1 MPLHAVILVLL
12 VLILHSSP
20 TAALDKS
27 LPTAVGAI
35 FAAYAISLVL
45 VALTLLALANKRREH
60 LRADLDLDPSVFV
73 TQPVHDPYQTLASPA
88 RSSAAVRNFSYPSP
102 VSHEFPSS
110 PLHPPEMA
118 SQQQL
123 DDMYRHAMEHED
135 ARLNGHHFVPSPTQ
149 PKPKPNHLTLDEK
162 PQSKTQSFLN
172 AIRTPRKKTL
182 KGVNISSP
190 IMSPLP
196 SPHPSQQTSRQ
207 YSPPTPSCYA
217 PSPAVARGPPPTTR
231 SQMPLTPEISPRTI
245 PSIEEHL
252 DSYLVSDGQH
262 SQQRRTALPLVGL
275 PRSPK
280 PGSCFPPVSSAP
292 KLGSVRRPSAVRE
305 GGLLPLRAYEPE
317 KLGTNSSTTIQT
329 ILERKGPEAPVT
341 GRSPVTAGAVPY
353 SPYQPY
359 TPCVPMTPSLVT
371 KEDRKRMKKMMPKTP
386 TTEMVKKTEEVW

>member
-1 MPLHAVILVLL
+1 MPLHAVILVL
-12 VLILHSSP
+12 ILHSLP
-20 TAALDKS
+20 TAASDKS

-60 LRADLDLDPSVFV
+60 LRAHLDLDPSVFIT
-73 TQPVHDPYQTLASPA
+73 TQPDHDPYQTSASPA
-88 RSSAAVRNFSYPSP
+88 RSSTAVRNFSYPSP
-102 VSHEFPSS
+102 VRHDFPSS
-110 PLHPPEMA
+110 PIHPPEMV

-135 ARLNGHHFVPSPTQ
+135 ARLNGQHFMPSPTQ
-149 PKPKPNHLTLDEK
+149 LKSKPNHLTLDAK
-162 PQSKTQSFLN
+162 PQSKAQTFLN
-172 AIRTPRKKTL
+172 AIRTPRKKAL

-196 SPHPSQQTSRQ
+196 SPHASHTSRQ
-207 YSPPTPSCYA
+207 YSPPTPSSYA
-217 PSPAVARGPPPTTR
+217 PSPAAARGPPPTTR
-231 SQMPLTPEISPRTI
+231 HRMPLTPEISPRTI

-252 DSYLVSDGQH
+252 DSYLGSDGQQ

-317 KLGTNSSTTIQT
+317 RLGTNSSTTIQT
-329 ILERKGPEAPVT
+329 ILERKVPEAPVT

-386 TTEMVKKTEEVW
+386 TTEMVKKTDEVW